1 MVQLVVKPELRYWTG
16 GNYILDYADQDNGFS
31 SQANLIMV
39 PNSRTGLPTVFNLD
53 IGSHTM
59 GYSYNQFSVSVV
71 IKRRDWLLWP
81 PVTVSGP
88 NMNTVSPVLPD
99 V

>member
-1 MVQLVVKPELRYWTG
+1 VAKKLVQLVVKPELRYWTG
-16 GNYILDYADQDNGFS
+16 GNYILDYADQDNGFG

-39 PNSRTGLPTVFNLD
+39 SNSRTGLPTVFNLD

-71 IKRRDWLLWP
+71 IKQTDWLF
-81 PVTVSGP
+81 
-88 NMNTVSPVLPD
+88 
-99 V
+99 